1 MIYGWQ
7 TGDPVELMAKY
18 LSSSLKPD
26 GKRKKTKTCSTS
38 KPLRQEGFFFL
49 FPRGTDCFKA
59 FHRLGEMRLHQ
70 REQYALVSLPI

>member
-38 KPLRQEGFFFL
+38 KPLRQEGFFFS
-49 FPRGTDCFKA
+49 FS
-59 FHRLGEMRLHQ
+59 Q
-70 REQYALVSLPI
+70 RDRMF